1 MVSGAGIGTPTTT
14 VIGNLSRPNDFGWSF
29 VHARCAPQTIS
40 GMIGACA
47 SSAIRAAPVLNSFS
61 SKLRL
66 MVASG
71 YTPTI
76 SPSRSS

>member
-1 MVSGAGIGTPTTT
+1 MGTP
-14 VIGNLSRPNDFGWSF
+14 
-29 VHARCAPQTIS
+29 
-40 GMIGACA
+40 A
-47 SSAIRAAPVLNSFS
+47 SWAIRAAPVLNSLS

-76 SPSRSS
+76 SPLRRLSTAAS

>member
-1 MVSGAGIGTPTTT
+1 MILGPPP
-14 VIGNLSRPNDFGWSF
+14 LR
-29 VHARCAPQTIS
+29 PQTIS
-40 GMIGACA
+40 GTIGTCA

-76 SPSRSS
+76 SPARSRSTATA